1 MCSSDLIWQAFS
13 TSGHVSKCG
22 RLKNLLPSS
31 VSLRN
36 LRNLRVSECHGSSCL
51 VTSSIAKSLVQLREM
66 IIAECKRLTE
76 IVTDEGGDEAGDE
89 ISFSQ
94 LKYFEL
100 EYLPSLKGFNMSNH
114 TIRVTLLGQVTVT
127 EFSNGVVRTPK
138 LKEVQLAEKYKKYG
152 QRYYESIIGKLL
164 QDGDLNTNI
173 KRFWEENFFFFYLLN
188 THIYRGRGMR

>member
-1 MCSSDLIWQAFS
+1 MLGRSNIWQRLSEMPNLLQICHDSWKLPTRQAFS

-36 LRNLRVSECHGSSCL
+36 LRNLRVSECHGLSCL
-51 VTSSIAKSLVQLREM
+51 VPSSTAKSLVQLREM
-66 IIAECKRLTE
+66 IIAGCKRLTE

-100 EYLPSLKGFNMSNH
+100 EYLPSLKGFTMSNH
-114 TIRVTLLGQVTVT
+114 TIRFPFLGRVTVT
-127 EFSNGVVRTPK
+127 ECPELKRFSNGVVRTPK
-138 LKEVQLAEKYKKYG
+138 LKEVQLAEKNKSMASG
-152 QRYYESIIGKLL
+152 ATSLL
-164 QDGDLNTNI
+164 TVNGTEILIPT
-173 KRFWEENFFFFYLLN
+173 
-188 THIYRGRGMR
+188 